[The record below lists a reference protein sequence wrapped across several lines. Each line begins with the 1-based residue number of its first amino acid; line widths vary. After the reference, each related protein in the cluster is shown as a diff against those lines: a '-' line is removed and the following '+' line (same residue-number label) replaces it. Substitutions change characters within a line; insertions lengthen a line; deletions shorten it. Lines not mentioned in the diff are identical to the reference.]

1 MEIKFKKLTPEAV
14 IPKRAHNGDAG
25 LDLYLPR
32 EVMVLQGRQ
41 IIPLDFAIELPHGYC
56 AEIQPRSGF
65 ASKGIECR
73 MRPTSVT
80 SSDAD
85 FRVKSRADADVIYG
99 LIDENYRGCVGVI
112 VNNNDRPFM
121 LDTGT
126 RIAQMVIRQVPE
138 TTFIEVSDLADS
150 ERGEGG
156 FGSTGK

>member
-1 MEIKFKKLTPEAV
+1 MEIKIKKLHPDAV
-14 IPKRAHNGDAG
+14 IPKKAHDGDAG
-25 LDLYLPR
+25 LDLFLPR
-32 EVMVLQGRQ
+32 EVKVLQGRQ

-73 MRPTSVT
+73 MRPASVT
-80 SSDAD
+80 REDAD
-85 FRVKSRADADVIYG
+85 FRVKSRADADVLYG

-112 VNNNDRPFM
+112 VNNYDCPFM
-121 LDTGT
+121 LDAGT

-138 TTFIEVSDLADS
+138 TTFIEVSDLGDS

-156 FGSTGK
+156 FGSTGS